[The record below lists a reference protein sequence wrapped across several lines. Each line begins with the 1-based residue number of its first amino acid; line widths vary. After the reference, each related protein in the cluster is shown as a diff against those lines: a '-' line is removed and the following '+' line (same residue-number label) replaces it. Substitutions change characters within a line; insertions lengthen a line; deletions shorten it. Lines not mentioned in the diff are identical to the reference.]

1 MTTQTSLTSRLADE
15 IVDLIVDGGL
25 RPGDALESSRALAQ
39 RFEVTTPTVR
49 EALRRLEATDVVQF
63 RHGSGT
69 YVGAGIERRMV
80 VNQHA
85 GRDSLEELV
94 ATRLLLEPAIAAE
107 AARSRSDADLQSL
120 ERALANA
127 LTPQRGD
134 ERPAVHFHVAV
145 AAATGNRLVAET
157 LEALL
162 HLRSREQIQIRHRYD
177 DRERDHAEHQQ
188 ILDAIRAGDADRAA
202 ALTTAHLRSIRD
214 VLADG
219 GRTGDQERGRD
230 QAQDQA

>member
-1 MTTQTSLTSRLADE
+1 MTAQTSLTSRLADE

-69 YVGAGIERRMV
+69 YVGAGFERRMV

-85 GRDSLEELV
+85 GRDSIEELI
-94 ATRLLLEPAIAAE
+94 ATRLLLEPSIAAE
-107 AARSRSDADLQSL
+107 AARCRTDVDLEVL
-120 ERALANA
+120 EGALTNA

-134 ERPAVHFHVAV
+134 ERPALHFHVAV

-162 HLRSREQIQIRHRYD
+162 HLRSREQVQIRHRYD
-177 DRERDHAEHQQ
+177 DRERDHAEHEQ
-188 ILDAIRAGDADRAA
+188 ILEAIRVGDADRASE
-202 ALTTAHLRSIRD
+202 LTSSHLQSIRD
-214 VLADG
+214 VLVDG
-219 GRTGDQERGRD
+219 SAGKG
-230 QAQDQA
+230 AK

>member
-1 MTTQTSLTSRLADE
+1 MTAQTSLTSRLADD
-15 IVDLIVDGGL
+15 IVDLIVEGGL
-25 RPGDALESSRALAQ
+25 RPGDAIESSRALAQ

-69 YVGAGIERRMV
+69 YVGAGFERRMV

-85 GRDSLEELV
+85 GRDSIEELI

-107 AARSRSDADLQSL
+107 AARSRTDADLEVL
-120 ERALANA
+120 EAALTNA

-134 ERPAVHFHVAV
+134 ERPALHFHVAV
-145 AAATGNRLVAET
+145 AGATGNRLVAET

-162 HLRSREQIQIRHRYD
+162 HLRSREQVQIRHRYD
-177 DRERDHAEHQQ
+177 DRERDHAEHEQ

-202 ALTTAHLRSIRD
+202 ELTVSHLQSIRD
-214 VLADG
+214 VLV
-219 GRTGDQERGRD
+219 RG
-230 QAQDQA
+230 AGKGTK

>member
-1 MTTQTSLTSRLADE
+1 VTVQTSLTSRLADE
-15 IVDLIVDGGL
+15 IVDLIVEGGL

-69 YVGAGIERRMV
+69 YVGAGFERRMV

-85 GRDSLEELV
+85 GRDSIEELI

-107 AARSRSDADLQSL
+107 AARRHTAADLEVL
-120 ERALANA
+120 ETALSNA
-127 LTPQRGD
+127 LTPQHGD
-134 ERPAVHFHVAV
+134 ERPALHFHVAV

-162 HLRSREQIQIRHRYD
+162 HLRSREQVEIRHRYD

-202 ALTTAHLRSIRD
+202 ELTASHLQSIRD
-214 VLADG
+214 VLAD
-219 GRTGDQERGRD
+219 DARGRV
-230 QAQDQA
+230 